1 MGRHGPL
8 TSMAL
13 GRSPYDDIVM
23 GEGEGDPR
31 APLQMY
37 DERGRPVNPET
48 RRINRD
54 VIRSHNEVMLVIG
67 VVEAE
72 NSIDEARAERAR
84 HIAHLQHDTRLARR
98 FEWVSR
104 ACELTGVWGVAGLR
118 QRILLYRDYS
128 HVPVSRLIQH
138 ELQTWSL
145 RKLFWDGLP
154 AFVVANAMELPYF
167 GQRIMRSTALKWGFT
182 YVQTMLKVWIFL
194 SRTSLLPASSSSW
207 FPNWKYFIPFTAS
220 SIIPPCPLPTTFTS
234 RSVASWL
241 GSIALS
247 AAPIMGLWFSEG
259 LIDWVREFFYEVIY
273 DLLPNPSG
281 PELPPIP
288 ANLIVQRASTNP
300 DDPVQSQ
307 TQSGPVPLSNAA
319 EAVPVRVGLGDSEG
333 TTPGD
338 GNVWEVPQ
346 TTEAPAPPDA
356 DTDPAPRERNPSP
369 PARNNGTGRPDTR
382 RRPSHRPQVSQ
393 TADADDFTD
402 DEEDANEIV
411 SATLISFDVENN
423 PENPDPNDANI
434 PPGVW
439 SAELRP
445 NPGNESQGAGG
456 GDRDGEERSRR
467 PPRLYRDN
475 ALTRLPATLAAD
487 MLARRAAS
495 LLLAPMEAMVLR
507 NIAECWCRPRGMSTA
522 GLWGFSRGMI
532 LNLLAVEI
540 VHFLVDADMWASIS
554 MVSNEFVLSS
564 AEWEKMQ
571 KEEHEMQ
578 KEEQERAQ
586 REQQQQQAADN
597 AAERLDS
604 SGARNE
610 PAG

>member
-72 NSIDEARAERAR
+72 NSIDEVRAERAR

-98 FEWVSR
+98 FEWASS
-104 ACELTGVWGVAGLR
+104 ACELAGVWGIAGLR
-118 QRILLYRDYS
+118 QRILLYREYA
-128 HVPVSRLIQH
+128 HVPVTRLVQH
-138 ELQTWSL
+138 EWQRRSL
-145 RKLFWDGLP
+145 GNLFWDGLP
-154 AFVVANAMELPYF
+154 AFVVANAMEMPF
-167 GQRIMRSTALKWGFT
+167 IGERIMRSTALKWGFT

-207 FPNWKYFIPFTAS
+207 FPNWKYFIPFTTS
-220 SIIPPCPLPTTFTS
+220 SIIPPCPLPTTLTS

-247 AAPIMGLWFSEG
+247 LIPVLGLWFTEG
-259 LIDWVREFFYEVIY
+259 MIDWAREFFYEIIY
-273 DLLPNPSG
+273 ELLPNPSG
-281 PELPPIP
+281 PELPPLLSNAI
-288 ANLIVQRASTNP
+288 IQRVSTNA

-307 TQSGPVPLSNAA
+307 TQSGPVPLANAA
-319 EAVPVRVGLGDSEG
+319 EAVPVRVGPGDSDG
-333 TTPGD
+333 TTPGE

-346 TTEAPAPPDA
+346 TENPAPPAVDSDA
-356 DTDPAPRERNPSP
+356 PPRERSQSP
-369 PARNNGTGRPDTR
+369 PGRSNGTGRPDTR
-382 RRPSHRPQVSQ
+382 RRPSHRPQASQ
-393 TADADDFTD
+393 TADTDDFTD
-402 DEEDANEIV
+402 DDEDANEIV

-445 NPGNESQGAGG
+445 NPGNESQGGGGGGGGG
-456 GDRDGEERSRR
+456 GDRDGDDRSRR
-467 PPRLYRDN
+467 APRLYRDN
-475 ALTRLPATLAAD
+475 SLTRLPATMAAD

-495 LLLAPMEAMVLR
+495 LLLAPMEALVLR
-507 NIAECWCRPRGMSTA
+507 NIAENWCRPRGLSTA
-522 GLWGFSRGMI
+522 GLWGFSRGMV

-540 VHFLVDADMWASIS
+540 VHFLFDAESWAAIS
-554 MVSNEFVLSS
+554 TVSNEFVVSS
-564 AEWEKMQ
+564 AEWEK
-571 KEEHEMQ
+571 MQ

-586 REQQQQQAADN
+586 REQQQQPGDS
-597 AAERLDS
+597 AAERME
-604 SGARNE
+604 GNRARNE

>member
-1 MGRHGPL
+1 MTRHGPL

-72 NSIDEARAERAR
+72 NSIDEVRAERAR
-84 HIAHLQHDTRLARR
+84 HIAHLEHDTHVARR
-98 FEWVSR
+98 FEWAAR
-104 ACELTGVWGVAGLR
+104 ACELAGVWGVAGLR
-118 QRILLYRDYS
+118 QRILLYREYS
-128 HVPVSRLIQH
+128 HVPIARLIHH
-138 ELQTWSL
+138 ELQQRSAREL
-145 RKLFWDGLP
+145 LWDGLP

-167 GQRIMRSTALKWGFT
+167 GQQIMRSTALKLGFT
-182 YVQTMLKVWIFL
+182 YIQTMLKVWVFL

-207 FPNWKYFIPFTAS
+207 FPNWKYFIPFTTS
-220 SIIPPCPLPTTFTS
+220 SFISPCPLPTTLNS
-234 RSVASWL
+234 RTLASWL

-247 AAPIMGLWFSEG
+247 LAPIVGLWLSEG
-259 LIDWVREFFYEVIY
+259 LMDYVRDFFHDVIY
-273 DLLPNPSG
+273 ELLPNPSG
-281 PELPPIP
+281 PELPPVSS
-288 ANLIVQRASTNP
+288 NVIVQRASTNA

-307 TQSGPVPLSNAA
+307 TQSGPVPLTNAA
-319 EAVPVRVGLGDSEG
+319 EAVPGRVGPGDSEG
-333 TTPGD
+333 TTPGE

-346 TTEAPAPPDA
+346 TAEASAPPTA
-356 DTDPAPRERNPSP
+356 ESGAPPRERSQSP
-369 PARNNGTGRPDTR
+369 PARNSGGGRPDTR
-382 RRPSHRPQVSQ
+382 RRPSHRPQASQ
-393 TADADDFTD
+393 TADTDDFTD
-402 DEEDANEIV
+402 DDEDANEIV

-445 NPGNESQGAGG
+445 NPGNESQGGGSGGG
-456 GDRDGEERSRR
+456 GDRDGDDRSRR
-467 PPRLYRDN
+467 SPRLYRDN
-475 ALTRLPATLAAD
+475 SLTRLPATLAAD

-495 LLLAPMEAMVLR
+495 FLLAPMEAMVLK
-507 NIAECWCRPRGMSTA
+507 NIAESWCRPRGLSTA
-522 GLWGFSRGMI
+522 GMWGFSWGI
-532 LNLLAVEI
+532 VLKLYAVEI
-540 VHFLVDADMWASIS
+540 VHFLCDAEHWAAIS
-554 MVSNEFVLSS
+554 MLSQEYVVSS
-564 AEWEKMQ
+564 AEWEK
-571 KEEHEMQ
+571 MQ

-586 REQQQQQAADN
+586 REQQQQQQPGDSAASAAD
-597 AAERLDS
+597 RLGHTS
-604 SGARNE
+604 ARNG
-610 PAG
+610 PAR

>member
-72 NSIDEARAERAR
+72 NSIDEVRAERAR

-98 FEWVSR
+98 FEWASR
-104 ACELTGVWGVAGLR
+104 ACELAGVWGIAGLR
-118 QRILLYRDYS
+118 QRILLYREYS
-128 HVPVSRLIQH
+128 HVPVPRLPWH
-138 ELQTWSL
+138 ELQQRSL
-145 RKLFWDGLP
+145 GKLLWDGLP

-167 GQRIMRSTALKWGFT
+167 GHRIMRSTALKWGFT
-182 YVQTMLKVWIFL
+182 YVQTMLKAWIFL

-207 FPNWKYFIPFTAS
+207 FPNWKYFIPFTTS
-220 SIIPPCPLPTTFTS
+220 SIIPPCPPPSTLTS
-234 RSVASWL
+234 RSLASWL
-241 GSIALS
+241 GGIALS
-247 AAPIMGLWFSEG
+247 LAPVLGLWFSEG
-259 LIDWVREFFYEVIY
+259 LVDWVREFFYEVIY

-281 PELPPIP
+281 PELPPVLS
-288 ANLIVQRASTNP
+288 NVIVQRASTNA

-307 TQSGPVPLSNAA
+307 TQSGPVPLANAA
-319 EAVPVRVGLGDSEG
+319 EAVPVRVGPGDSDG
-333 TTPGD
+333 TNQGE

-346 TTEAPAPPDA
+346 TAEAPAPSTVDPDA
-356 DTDPAPRERNPSP
+356 PPTERSQSP
-369 PARNNGTGRPDTR
+369 PARNSGTGRPDTR
-382 RRPSHRPQVSQ
+382 RRPSHRPQASQ
-393 TADADDFTD
+393 TADTDDFTD
-402 DEEDANEIV
+402 DDEDANEIV

-445 NPGNESQGAGG
+445 NPGNESQGGGGGAGG
-456 GDRDGEERSRR
+456 AGDRDGEDRSRR
-467 PPRLYRDN
+467 SPRLYRDN

-507 NIAECWCRPRGMSTA
+507 NIAESWCRPRGLSTA
-522 GLWGFSRGMI
+522 GMWGFSRGMV

-540 VHFLVDADMWASIS
+540 VHFLFDADLWASIS
-554 MVSNEFVLSS
+554 MVSNEFVVSS
-564 AEWEKMQ
+564 AEWEK
-571 KEEHEMQ
+571 MQ

-586 REQQQQQAADN
+586 REQQQQQQPEDN
-597 AAERLDS
+597 AAGRLENV
-604 SGARNE
+604 GVRNE

>member
-72 NSIDEARAERAR
+72 NSIDEVRAERAR

-98 FEWVSR
+98 FEWASR
-104 ACELTGVWGVAGLR
+104 ACELAGVWGIAGLR
-118 QRILLYRDYS
+118 QRILLYREYS
-128 HVPVSRLIQH
+128 HVPVQRLPWH
-138 ELQTWSL
+138 ELRQRSL
-145 RKLFWDGLP
+145 GKLLWDGLP

-167 GQRIMRSTALKWGFT
+167 GQHIMSSTALKWGFT
-182 YVQTMLKVWIFL
+182 YVQTMLKAWIFL

-207 FPNWKYFIPFTAS
+207 FPNWKYFIPFTSS
-220 SIIPPCPLPTTFTS
+220 SIIPPCPLPNTLAS

-241 GSIALS
+241 GSIALGL
-247 AAPIMGLWFSEG
+247 APVLGLWFSEG
-259 LIDWVREFFYEVIY
+259 LVDWVREFFYEVIY

-281 PELPPIP
+281 PELP
-288 ANLIVQRASTNP
+288 LIS
-300 DDPVQSQ
+300 
-307 TQSGPVPLSNAA
+307 SNTA
-319 EAVPVRVGLGDSEG
+319 
-333 TTPGD
+333 
-338 GNVWEVPQ
+338 
-346 TTEAPAPPDA
+346 EAPAPPAA
-356 DTDPAPRERNPSP
+356 DPDVPPRERSQSP
-369 PARNNGTGRPDTR
+369 PARNSRAGRPDTR
-382 RRPSHRPQVSQ
+382 RRPSHRPQASQ
-393 TADADDFTD
+393 TADTDDFTD
-402 DEEDANEIV
+402 EDEDANEIV

-445 NPGNESQGAGG
+445 NPGNESQGGG
-456 GDRDGEERSRR
+456 GGVGGAGDRDGEDRSRR
-467 PPRLYRDN
+467 SPRLYRDN

-495 LLLAPMEAMVLR
+495 LLLAPLEAVVLR
-507 NIAECWCRPRGMSTA
+507 KIAESWCRPRGLSTA
-522 GLWGFSRGMI
+522 GMGGFSRGMV
-532 LNLLAVEI
+532 LSLLAVEI
-540 VHFLVDADMWASIS
+540 VHFLFDADLWASIS
-554 MVSNEFVLSS
+554 MVSNEFVVSS
-564 AEWEKMQ
+564 AEWEK
-571 KEEHEMQ
+571 MQ

-586 REQQQQQAADN
+586 REQRPP
-597 AAERLDS
+597 EDS
-604 SGARNE
+604 AVGRPENNGVRNE
-610 PAG
+610 QAS

>member
-72 NSIDEARAERAR
+72 NSIDEVRAERAR
-84 HIAHLQHDTRLARR
+84 LNAHLQHDTRLARR
-98 FEWVSR
+98 FEWASR
-104 ACELTGVWGVAGLR
+104 ACELAGVWGIAGLR
-118 QRILLYRDYS
+118 QRILLYREYA
-128 HVPVSRLIQH
+128 HVPVTRLVQH
-138 ELQTWSL
+138 ELQQRSL
-145 RKLFWDGLP
+145 GKLLWDGLP
-154 AFVVANAMELPYF
+154 AFVVANAMELPF
-167 GQRIMRSTALKWGFT
+167 TSERIMRSTALKWGFT

-207 FPNWKYFIPFTAS
+207 FPNWKYFIPFTTS
-220 SIIPPCPLPTTFTS
+220 SIIRPCPLPTTLTS
-234 RSVASWL
+234 RSVGSWL
-241 GSIALS
+241 ASIGLS
-247 AAPIMGLWFSEG
+247 LGPVVFLWFSEG
-259 LIDWVREFFYEVIY
+259 LIDWAREFFYDIIY
-273 DLLPNPSG
+273 ELLPNPSG
-281 PELPPIP
+281 PELPPLMSNVI
-288 ANLIVQRASTNP
+288 LQRASTNA

-307 TQSGPVPLSNAA
+307 TQSGPVPLANAA
-319 EAVPVRVGLGDSEG
+319 EAVPVRVGPGDSEG
-333 TTPGD
+333 TTPGE

-346 TTEAPAPPDA
+346 TAENPAPPAADPDA
-356 DTDPAPRERNPSP
+356 PPTERSQSP
-369 PARNNGTGRPDTR
+369 PGRNNGAGRPDTR
-382 RRPSHRPQVSQ
+382 RRPSHRPQASQ
-393 TADADDFTD
+393 TADTDDFTD
-402 DEEDANEIV
+402 DDEDANEIV

-423 PENPDPNDANI
+423 PENPDPNDANM

-445 NPGNESQGAGG
+445 NPGNESQGGGGGGGGG
-456 GDRDGEERSRR
+456 GDRDGDDRSRR
-467 PPRLYRDN
+467 APRLYRDN

-495 LLLAPMEAMVLR
+495 LMLAPFEALILR
-507 NIAECWCRPRGMSTA
+507 KIAESWCLPRGLSTA
-522 GLWGFSRGMI
+522 GLWGFSRGMV

-540 VHFLVDADMWASIS
+540 VHFLLDSNSWAIIS
-554 MVSNEFVLSS
+554 MVSNEFVVSS
-564 AEWEKMQ
+564 AEWEK
-571 KEEHEMQ
+571 MQ

-586 REQQQQQAADN
+586 REQQQQQQSADS
-597 AAERLDS
+597 AAERLD
-604 SGARNE
+604 GTRARNE
-610 PAG
+610 SAG

>member
-72 NSIDEARAERAR
+72 NSIDEVRAERAR
-84 HIAHLQHDTRLARR
+84 HIAHLQHDIRLARR
-98 FEWVSR
+98 FVWASR
-104 ACELTGVWGVAGLR
+104 ACELAGVWGVAGLR
-118 QRILLYRDYS
+118 QRILLYREYA
-128 HVPVSRLIQH
+128 HVPVTRLVQH
-138 ELQTWSL
+138 EWHRRSL
-145 RKLFWDGLP
+145 GQLLWDGLP
-154 AFVVANAMELPYF
+154 AFVVANAMEMPFF

-207 FPNWKYFIPFTAS
+207 LPNWKYFIPFTTS
-220 SIIPPCPLPTTFTS
+220 SIIPPCPLPTTLTS

-241 GSIALS
+241 GSIALGL
-247 AAPIMGLWFSEG
+247 APVFGLWLSEG
-259 LIDWVREFFYEVIY
+259 VIDWAREFFYDIIY
-273 DLLPNPSG
+273 ELLPNPSG
-281 PELPPIP
+281 PELPPLLS
-288 ANLIVQRASTNP
+288 NVIVQRASTNA

-307 TQSGPVPLSNAA
+307 TQSGPVPLANAA
-319 EAVPVRVGLGDSEG
+319 EAVPVRVGPGDSEG
-333 TTPGD
+333 TTPGE

-346 TTEAPAPPDA
+346 TAENPAPPAADPDA
-356 DTDPAPRERNPSP
+356 PPRERSQSP
-369 PARNNGTGRPDTR
+369 PARNNGGGRPDTR
-382 RRPSHRPQVSQ
+382 RRPSHRPQASQ
-393 TADADDFTD
+393 TADTDDFTD
-402 DEEDANEIV
+402 DDEDANEIV

-445 NPGNESQGAGG
+445 NPGNESQGGGGGGGG
-456 GDRDGEERSRR
+456 GDRDGDDRSRR
-467 PPRLYRDN
+467 APRLYRDTS
-475 ALTRLPATLAAD
+475 LTRLPATMAAD
-487 MLARRAAS
+487 ILARRAAS
-495 LLLAPMEAMVLR
+495 LLLAPLEAMVLR
-507 NIAECWCRPRGMSTA
+507 KIAESWCRPRGLSTA
-522 GLWGFSRGMI
+522 GLWGFSWGMV
-532 LNLLAVEI
+532 LNLVAVEI
-540 VHFLVDADMWASIS
+540 VHFLLDGESWAAIS
-554 MVSNEFVLSS
+554 TVSNEFVVSS
-564 AEWEKMQ
+564 AEWEK
-571 KEEHEMQ
+571 MQ

-586 REQQQQQAADN
+586 REQQQPGDSAG
-597 AAERLDS
+597 ERV
-604 SGARNE
+604 RNE
-610 PAG
+610 LAG

>member
-72 NSIDEARAERAR
+72 NSIDEVRAERAR
-84 HIAHLQHDTRLARR
+84 HIAHLQHDSRLARR
-98 FEWVSR
+98 FEWASR
-104 ACELTGVWGVAGLR
+104 ACELAGVWGVAGLR
-118 QRILLYRDYS
+118 HRILLYREYS
-128 HVPVSRLIQH
+128 HVPVTSLVQN
-138 ELQTWSL
+138 ELQRGSL
-145 RKLFWDGLP
+145 RNLLWDGLP
-154 AFVVANAMELPYF
+154 AFVVANAMELPFF

-182 YVQTMLKVWIFL
+182 YVQTMLKVWILL

-207 FPNWKYFIPFTAS
+207 FPSWKYFIPFTAS
-220 SIIPPCPLPTTFTS
+220 SIIPPCPLPATLTS

-247 AAPIMGLWFSEG
+247 LAPVLGLWFSEG
-259 LIDWVREFFYEVIY
+259 LIDWVREFFYDVIY
-273 DLLPNPSG
+273 ELLPNPSG
-281 PELPPIP
+281 PELPPVLS
-288 ANLIVQRASTNP
+288 NVIVQRASTNA
-300 DDPVQSQ
+300 DDPVQAQ
-307 TQSGPVPLSNAA
+307 TQSGPVPLTNAA
-319 EAVPVRVGLGDSEG
+319 EAVPIRVGPGDSEG
-333 TTPGD
+333 TTPGE

-346 TTEAPAPPDA
+346 TADDSAPVAADPDA
-356 DTDPAPRERNPSP
+356 PPRERSQSP
-369 PARNNGTGRPDTR
+369 PVRNNGAGRPDTR
-382 RRPSHRPQVSQ
+382 RRPSHRPHASQ
-393 TADADDFTD
+393 TADTDDFTD
-402 DEEDANEIV
+402 DDEDANEIV

-445 NPGNESQGAGG
+445 NPGNESQGGGGGAGGG
-456 GDRDGEERSRR
+456 GDRDGEDRSRR

-507 NIAECWCRPRGMSTA
+507 NIAESWCRPRGLSTA
-522 GLWGFSRGMI
+522 GLWGFSRGMV
-532 LNLLAVEI
+532 LNLFAVEM
-540 VHFLVDADMWASIS
+540 VHFLFDSDTWAAVS
-554 MVSNEFVLSS
+554 MVSNEFVMSS
-564 AEWEKMQ
+564 AEWEKM
-571 KEEHEMQ
+571 K

-586 REQQQQQAADN
+586 REQQQQQVDG
-597 AAERLDS
+597 AAERLES
-604 SGARNE
+604 TGARNE

>member
-1 MGRHGPL
+1 
-8 TSMAL
+8 MAL

-98 FEWVSR
+98 FEWASR
-104 ACELTGVWGVAGLR
+104 ACELAGVWGVAGVR
-118 QRILLYRDYS
+118 QRILLYREYS
-128 HVPVSRLIQH
+128 HVPVSRLFQH
-138 ELQTWSL
+138 ELQRRSL
-145 RKLFWDGLP
+145 GNLFWDGLP

-207 FPNWKYFIPFTAS
+207 FPNWKFFIPFTTS
-220 SIIPPCPLPTTFTS
+220 SIIPPCPLPSTLTS
-234 RSVASWL
+234 RSVVSWL
-241 GSIALS
+241 GSVALS
-247 AAPIMGLWFSEG
+247 TAPIMGLWFSEG
-259 LIDWVREFFYEVIY
+259 LIDWMREFLYEVIY

-288 ANLIVQRASTNP
+288 ASLIVQRASTNP
-300 DDPVQSQ
+300 DDSVHSQ
-307 TQSGPVPLSNAA
+307 TQSGPVPLSSAV
-319 EAVPVRVGLGDSEG
+319 EAVPVRVGPADSEG
-333 TTPGD
+333 TTSGD

-346 TTEAPAPPDA
+346 TTETPAQPEADA
-356 DTDPAPRERNPSP
+356 DPAHRERSQSP
-369 PARNNGTGRPDTR
+369 PTWSNGAGRPDTR
-382 RRPSHRPQVSQ
+382 RRPSHRHQASQ
-393 TADADDFTD
+393 TADTDDFTD
-402 DEEDANEIV
+402 DDEDANEIV

-445 NPGNESQGAGG
+445 NPGNESQGGGGGGVG
-456 GDRDGEERSRR
+456 GDRDGEDRPRR

-495 LLLAPMEAMVLR
+495 LLLAPMEAMVLG
-507 NIAECWCRPRGMSTA
+507 NIAETWCLPRGLSTA
-522 GLWGFSRGMI
+522 AMWGFSRGTV
-532 LNLLAVEI
+532 LNLLGVEI

-554 MVSNEFVLSS
+554 MVSNEFVVSS

-571 KEEHEMQ
+571 KEE
-578 KEEQERAQ
+578 QERVP
-586 REQQQQQAADN
+586 REQQQQQQQQQQQPVN
-597 AAERLDS
+597 SGGERPDS
-604 SGARNE
+604 TGSRNG

>member
-31 APLQMY
+31 EPLQMY

-67 VVEAE
+67 VVEPE
-72 NSIDEARAERAR
+72 NSIDEVRAERAR
-84 HIAHLQHDTRLARR
+84 HIAHLQHDTRVARR
-98 FEWVSR
+98 FEWASR

-118 QRILLYRDYS
+118 QRILLYREYS
-128 HVPVSRLIQH
+128 HVPVTRLVQH
-138 ELQTWSL
+138 EWRRGSL
-145 RKLFWDGLP
+145 RGLLWDGLP
-154 AFVVANAMELPYF
+154 AFVVANAMELPLF
-167 GQRIMRSTALKWGFT
+167 SHRIMSSTALKWGFT
-182 YVQTMLKVWIFL
+182 YFQAMLRVWIFL

-207 FPNWKYFIPFTAS
+207 FPSWRYFIPFTTS
-220 SIIPPCPLPTTFTS
+220 SIIPPCPLPTTLTT
-234 RSVASWL
+234 RSMASWL
-241 GSIALS
+241 GSIALGL
-247 AAPIMGLWFSEG
+247 APVLGLWVSEG
-259 LIDWVREFFYEVIY
+259 LIDWVREFFYDVIY
-273 DLLPNPSG
+273 ELLPNPSG
-281 PELPPIP
+281 PELPPLLS
-288 ANLIVQRASTNP
+288 NVIVQRASTNA

-307 TQSGPVPLSNAA
+307 TQSGPVPLANAA
-319 EAVPVRVGLGDSEG
+319 EAVPVRVGPGDSEG
-333 TTPGD
+333 TTPGE
-338 GNVWEVPQ
+338 GNMWEVPQ
-346 TTEAPAPPDA
+346 TSDAPASPAVDPDA
-356 DTDPAPRERNPSP
+356 PPRERGQSP
-369 PARNNGTGRPDTR
+369 PARNNGSGRPDTR
-382 RRPSHRPQVSQ
+382 RRPSHRPQASQ
-393 TADADDFTD
+393 TAETDDFTD
-402 DEEDANEIV
+402 DDEDANEIV

-445 NPGNESQGAGG
+445 NPGNESQGGGGGSGG
-456 GDRDGEERSRR
+456 GDRDGDDRSRR
-467 PPRLYRDN
+467 SPRLYRDN

-507 NIAECWCRPRGMSTA
+507 NIAESWCGPRGISTA
-522 GLWGFSRGMI
+522 GMWGLSRGVV

-540 VHFLVDADMWASIS
+540 IHFLIDAESWAAIS
-554 MVSNEFVLSS
+554 MMSNEYVVSS
-564 AEWEKMQ
+564 AEWEK
-571 KEEHEMQ
+571 MQ

-586 REQQQQQAADN
+586 REQQQQADGSADRQESN
-597 AAERLDS
+597 
-604 SGARNE
+604 GARNE
-610 PAG
+610 PAD

>member
-72 NSIDEARAERAR
+72 NSIDEVRAERAR
-84 HIAHLQHDTRLARR
+84 HIAHLQHDTRIARR
-98 FEWVSR
+98 FEWASR
-104 ACELTGVWGVAGLR
+104 ACELAGVWGVAGLR
-118 QRILLYRDYS
+118 QRILLYREYA
-128 HVPVSRLIQH
+128 HVPVTRLVQH
-138 ELQTWSL
+138 EWQRRSL
-145 RKLFWDGLP
+145 GKLLWDGLP
-154 AFVVANAMELPYF
+154 AFVVANAMELPFF

-182 YVQTMLKVWIFL
+182 YIQTMLKVWIFL

-207 FPNWKYFIPFTAS
+207 FPNWKYFIPFTSS
-220 SIIPPCPLPTTFTS
+220 SIIPPCPLPTTLTS

-241 GSIALS
+241 GSIALGL
-247 AAPIMGLWFSEG
+247 APVLGLWFSEG
-259 LIDWVREFFYEVIY
+259 LIDWAREFFYDIIY

-281 PELPPIP
+281 PELPPLLS
-288 ANLIVQRASTNP
+288 NVIVQRASTNP
-300 DDPVQSQ
+300 DDPVQAQ
-307 TQSGPVPLSNAA
+307 TQSGPVPLANAA
-319 EAVPVRVGLGDSEG
+319 EAVPVRVGPGDSEG
-333 TTPGD
+333 TTPGE

-346 TTEAPAPPDA
+346 TAENPAPPAADPDA
-356 DTDPAPRERNPSP
+356 APRAHSQSP
-369 PARNNGTGRPDTR
+369 PARNNGAGRPDTR
-382 RRPSHRPQVSQ
+382 RRPSHRPQPSQ
-393 TADADDFTD
+393 TADTDDFTD
-402 DEEDANEIV
+402 DDEDANEIV

-423 PENPDPNDANI
+423 PENPDPNDANM

-445 NPGNESQGAGG
+445 NPGNESQGGGAGGGGG
-456 GDRDGEERSRR
+456 GDRDGDDRSRR

-495 LLLAPMEAMVLR
+495 LLLAPFEAMVLR
-507 NIAECWCRPRGMSTA
+507 NIAESWCRPRGLSTA
-522 GLWGFSRGMI
+522 GLWGFSRGMV

-540 VHFLVDADMWASIS
+540 VHFLFDTDSWAAIS
-554 MVSNEFVLSS
+554 MVSSEFVVSS

-571 KEEHEMQ
+571 KEEHE
-578 KEEQERAQ
+578 RAQ
-586 REQQQQQAADN
+586 REQQQQQPGDS
-597 AAERLDS
+597 AAERLD
-604 SGARNE
+604 GTRARNE